1 MTDQEI
7 KSLIENLSLEIQTV
21 SEESQN
27 EDLVKEAVS
36 TLMKFA
42 KKLFYT
48 QHAILCEA
56 ADKNDYKVVKN
67 LMLFSEIVIK

>member
-1 MTDQEI
+1 MTDQDI
-7 KSLIENLSLEIQTV
+7 KSVIENLSLEIQTV

-27 EDLVKEAVS
+27 EDLVKDALS

-42 KKLFYT
+42 EKLFYT

-56 ADKNDYKVVKN
+56 
-67 LMLFSEIVIK
+67 SEKTITKLLKISCYSQKL